1 MLTKINNQNILN
13 LISWFISLIPIILIF
28 SNSIADIIVVL
39 ASIFFIFHSVKKNN
53 WNWLNEPWIKIGLI
67 IYFWLIISSF
77 FAFDKDLALSRST
90 AWIRFI
96 FFAAS
101 LQFLFLSKNKFK
113 NRLIVCGFIGLA
125 YVNCEMFIEHIT
137 GSSLYAKFRFHF
149 VDGILFNGGHSRI
162 TGPFKDSPKSGIYLA
177 YFMFPIILGIGQ
189 MIKIKFSK
197 NLSLIFA
204 FLFLVINL
212 YLVYLSGHRA
222 SMLFV
227 IISLLMTLVYIFFK
241 KRKTASIF
249 IIFLIL
255 IGLIFN
261 KFNLFNQEKLKAKE
275 LFNKTYTEISDY
287 SNSAYGSLSLTSFK
301 MFKSKPLFGI
311 GLKNYRVACEKDE
324 FLSKGHLG
332 TGYGVSPWKGH
343 FNQGLQ
349 TYYQATCSSHPHNL
363 YLTWLAETGFL
374 GFCLFL
380 ILLFII
386 SKKILKN
393 KKIINEEIIV
403 FGILLSL
410 IPKLI
415 PMMPSLNFFSNWNAV
430 CFWLLIGW
438 LLSFYKSEN
447 KF

>member
-1 MLTKINNQNILN
+1 
-13 LISWFISLIPIILIF
+13 
-28 SNSIADIIVVL
+28 
-39 ASIFFIFHSVKKNN
+39 
-53 WNWLNEPWIKIGLI
+53 
-67 IYFWLIISSF
+67 
-77 FAFDKDLALSRST
+77 
-90 AWIRFI
+90 
-96 FFAAS
+96 
-101 LQFLFLSKNKFK
+101 
-113 NRLIVCGFIGLA
+113 
-125 YVNCEMFIEHIT
+125 
-137 GSSLYAKFRFHF
+137 
-149 VDGILFNGGHSRI
+149 
-162 TGPFKDSPKSGIYLA
+162 
-177 YFMFPIILGIGQ
+177 